1 MSIMYFVFHFLS
13 LVAFAGVS
21 CHNKILEDGD
31 ARIQINVCHV
41 LFSRKKQCEPTIG
54 MMMLQKVEKP
64 RGD

>member
-1 MSIMYFVFHFLS
+1 MSIMYFVSHFLS

-21 CHNKILEDGD
+21 CQNKILVAGD

-41 LFSRKKQCEPTIG
+41 LLSRKKQCEPTVG